1 VTTRHEAGWSTN
13 STRTSFD
20 DAERRAPPRS
30 LPLRELGVPAPP
42 TGGGASVAIEVEVDD
57 DNDDDDDDELVV
69 EDGVDGGGATTTA
82 EVAQRT
88 VTSGAG
94 ERLAGRRR

>member
-57 DNDDDDDDELVV
+57 DNDDDDDDELWSR
-69 EDGVDGGGATTTA
+69 TA
-82 EVAQRT
+82 ST
-88 VTSGAG
+88 AG
-94 ERLAGRRR
+94 EPQPPPRWHSAR